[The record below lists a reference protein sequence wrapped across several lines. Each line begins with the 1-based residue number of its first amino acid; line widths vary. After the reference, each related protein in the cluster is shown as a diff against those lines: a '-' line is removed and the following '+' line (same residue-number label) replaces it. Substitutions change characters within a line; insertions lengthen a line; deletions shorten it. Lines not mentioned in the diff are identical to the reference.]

1 VLAEIGPSFDAFAG
15 GGWPLGLTLAVALG
29 GERVRER
36 RRRTAL
42 NRAMHELRR
51 PLQALVLAG
60 APEQRVREALDM
72 AVAAVADL
80 DREIN
85 QEPLASTPRPVCL
98 ATLVHAA
105 AERWTGPAAAR
116 ERSLRVSC
124 HTGPALVLADP
135 ARIACALDNLL
146 ANALEHGTL
155 RVEISATVCGRTAR
169 VAVADGGSA
178 GRRSFLAGLLGRR
191 DPRHGHGLAIVTEVA
206 REHGGRFFRMRSE
219 RGSIAVIELPLAAPA
234 A

>member
-1 VLAEIGPSFDAFAG
+1 VLGDIPPTLEA
-15 GGWPLGLTLAVALG
+15 GWPFGLTLALALG

-60 APEQRVREALDM
+60 VPERRVNDALEM
-72 AVAAVADL
+72 TVAAVADL

-85 QEPLASTPRPVCL
+85 QERAAADLRPVCL
-98 ATLVHAA
+98 ASLVHSA
-105 AERWTGPAAAR
+105 AERWKAPAAAR
-116 ERSLRVSC
+116 ERALRVSC
-124 HTGPALVLADP
+124 HTGGTLVLADP
-135 ARIACALDNLL
+135 VRLSRAVDNLV

-155 RVEISATVCGRTAR
+155 RVELCATLGAGRAR
-169 VAVADGGSA
+169 LAVADGGTSEPPSVLA
-178 GRRSFLAGLLGRR
+178 SLRGRRNPRR
-191 DPRHGHGLAIVTEVA
+191 GHGLSVVTDIA
-206 REHGGRFFRMRSE
+206 REHGGRFFWLRSE
-219 RGSIAVIELPLAAPA
+219 RGSVAVIELPLAPVA